1 MTAPR
6 IAVVNTRAAN
16 IHSVVKALAKVGA
29 SPQVISDPAELP
41 EFDAAALPGVG
52 AFDAAM
58 RALDEQGLTGAVKRF
73 ARSGRPLLCVC
84 LGMQILLERSEEGE
98 LGGLGLV
105 PGSVIRLPD
114 GMKGSAGEPLKIPHM
129 GWNAVTF
136 TGAEESRHPLFEGV
150 ENGSHFYFVHSYNC
164 APDDGNAVAAT
175 ANYGVEICAA
185 VVSGQT
191 VGVQFHPEKSGETG
205 LRIYANFAAQAARW
219 AQGRRGN

>member
-16 IHSVVKALAKVGA
+16 IHSVEKALAKVGA
-29 SPQVISDPAELP
+29 SPQVISDPAELLA
-41 EFDAAALPGVG
+41 FDAAVLPGVG

-58 RALDEQGLTGAVKRF
+58 RALGEQGLVDPVRRF

-84 LGMQILLERSEEGE
+84 LGMQILLDSSEEGD
-98 LGGLGLV
+98 LDGLGLV
-105 PGSVIRLPD
+105 PGSVRRLPD
-114 GMKGSAGEPLKIPHM
+114 GMKGPTGELLKIPHM

-136 TGAEESRHPLFEGV
+136 EGAEESRHPLFRGIR
-150 ENGSHFYFVHSYNC
+150 NGSHFYFVHSYNC
-164 APDDGNAVAAT
+164 RPDDRSAVAAT
-175 ANYGVEICAA
+175 ADYSVEICAA

-205 LRIYANFAAQAARW
+205 LLIYENFVGQAAQW
-219 AQGRRGN
+219 A